1 MRVFIRDY
9 LIPWLLV
16 IIFWVAVWILVPQA
30 RENLTLLNLIS
41 IFLLLVIFL
50 PMALYFVGRTLE
62 SYGYSRKDVR
72 RLLEIIERAHGR
84 LYLSK
89 EIFDTVAR
97 ALIFW
102 GLFSSAVLLTENPL
116 WGVVN
121 GLAMFAL
128 IFSFFV
134 LLISMVIWVMD
145 FPSALYKLLTGREL
159 NRNFL
164 VELIRMN
171 ITFTVLLIAV
181 RLIALHV
188 GDVSAPHYIME
199 LIAFG
204 RNDRVVNALF
214 ELSALNFLF
223 GLVGFYGPKR
233 IGKATALI
241 LALIVSGQLWVAWGL
256 LFG

>member
-16 IIFWVAVWILVPQA
+16 IIFWVAIWVFVPGK
-30 RENLTLLNLIS
+30 EKNLSLPNVLSVFVLLP
-41 IFLLLVIFL
+41 IFLLI
-50 PMALYFVGRTLE
+50 ALYFVGRTLE
-62 SYGYSRKDVR
+62 NYGYSRRDVR
-72 RLLEIIERAHGR
+72 RLPEMIERTHGR
-84 LYLSK
+84 LYLSR
-89 EIFDTVAR
+89 EIFDTIAN

-102 GLFSSAVLLTENPL
+102 GLFSSAVLLTGNPL

-121 GLAMFAL
+121 AVAMFAL

-134 LLISMVIWVMD
+134 LLVSMIIWVVVFPHSLYRIFTGKEPHRGLLD
-145 FPSALYKLLTGREL
+145 FVVEY
-159 NRNFL
+159 NL
-164 VELIRMN
+164 VL
-171 ITFTVLLIAV
+171 TVLLIAV

-223 GLVGFYGPKR
+223 GLVGFYGPRR
-233 IGKATALI
+233 IGNATALI
-241 LALIVSGQLWVAWGL
+241 LALIVSCQLWVAWGL